1 MEYSFSIFFSQSFGG
16 LTQVERGPDN
26 PKNLIFTFKSRNV
39 AEKVCHNHYL
49 TIYYVYYACMHSE
62 CSIIFIYA
70 YLDVHVK
77 YIKGGQYTSI

>member
-49 TIYYVYYACMHSE
+49 TLYYVYYACMHSE
-62 CSIIFIYA
+62 YFNNLHVWPWGI

-77 YIKGGQYTSI
+77 YMYM